1 MQPLILIAD
10 DEKSI
15 RNFLKV
21 SLETQGYKCLEAD
34 CGANTLMLAA
44 SHNPDILILDLG
56 LPDIDGVEVIKK
68 LRAIS
73 RMPIVIVSARG
84 HDREKVEALD
94 DGADD
99 YLTKPFSVP
108 ELLARIRVILRRH
121 SSDPAALEQN
131 KAEFKIGSL
140 LVDDNRRRV
149 WLGNE
154 EIHLTPNEYKV
165 LVLLI
170 KYQGKVLTHK
180 FIIDNIWGGML
191 DDDTQSLRVCMGNL
205 RRKLKEDPAE
215 PRYIITEIGVG
226 YRLADE

>member
-1 MQPLILIAD
+1 MQHLILIAD

-21 SLETQGYKCLEAD
+21 SLETQGYKCIEAD

-44 SHNPDILILDLG
+44 SYNPEVLILDLG

-68 LRAIS
+68 LRKIS
-73 RMPIVIVSARG
+73 MLPIIIVSARG

-94 DGADD
+94 AGADD

-108 ELLARIRVILRRH
+108 ELLARIRVILRRPAL
-121 SSDPAALEQN
+121 DNAALDQ
-131 KAEFKIGSL
+131 KKSEFRIGSL
-140 LVDDNRRRV
+140 HVDDNKRRV
-149 WLGNE
+149 WLSNE

-165 LVLLI
+165 LALLL
-170 KYQGKVLTHK
+170 KHQGKVLTHK
-180 FIIDNIWGGML
+180 FIIENIWGDMM
-191 DDDTQSLRVCMGNL
+191 DEDTQSLRVCMGNL
-205 RRKLKEDPAE
+205 RRKLKENPAD

>member
-94 DGADD
+94 AGADD

-131 KAEFKIGSL
+131 KSEIKIGSL

>member
-1 MQPLILIAD
+1 MQHLILIAD

-21 SLETQGYKCLEAD
+21 SLETQGYKCIEAD

-44 SHNPDILILDLG
+44 SYNPEVLILDLG

-68 LRAIS
+68 LRKIS
-73 RMPIVIVSARG
+73 MLPIIIVSARG

-94 DGADD
+94 AGADD

-108 ELLARIRVILRRH
+108 ELLARIRVILRR
-121 SSDPAALEQN
+121 PALDNTALDQ
-131 KAEFKIGSL
+131 KKSEFRIGSL
-140 LVDDNRRRV
+140 HVDDNKRRV
-149 WLGNE
+149 WLSNE

-165 LVLLI
+165 LALLL
-170 KYQGKVLTHK
+170 KHQGKVLTHK
-180 FIIDNIWGGML
+180 FIIENIWGDMM
-191 DDDTQSLRVCMGNL
+191 DEDTQSLRVCMGNL
-205 RRKLKEDPAE
+205 RRKLKENPAD

>member
-94 DGADD
+94 AGADD

-121 SSDPAALEQN
+121 SSDPATLEQN
-131 KAEFKIGSL
+131 KSEFKIGTL